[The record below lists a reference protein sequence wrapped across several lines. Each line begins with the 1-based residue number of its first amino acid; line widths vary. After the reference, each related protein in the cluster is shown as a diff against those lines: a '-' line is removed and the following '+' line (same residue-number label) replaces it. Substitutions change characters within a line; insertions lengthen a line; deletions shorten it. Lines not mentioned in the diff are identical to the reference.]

1 MKHTIVRGMKR
12 LLSGFV
18 VTALLIT
25 TGAVRPAS
33 AAAGSG
39 SESAAYK
46 EEQSR
51 QNEIEAIFEELNERA
66 SRETHCKALE
76 VDGIALSGTG
86 QERKAATP
94 SEGEL
99 ELRLEALGVK
109 KINPEEAEDLSLL
122 YELTPAFGNADVLR
136 SGPTD
141 TAPDFAFLAKAF
153 TIYVYD
159 GTYSYKGESHIYR
172 YIRVIDNKGHGGL
185 CRILKYAAVDN
196 TVLPSAMGSVLS
208 YNFGFVL
215 SHFLGKVPHGLVI
228 DWTLGNI
235 FSLLNGIASDSASN
249 ITVYGRENLYE
260 ITCNSVTEMVY
271 YFYYDDPVWSFIG
284 TSASVAITYSNLFV
298 GFMGGVPVQ
307 ENTKPVTWTS
317 TSGGVW
323 YDYVEEYVDSKSYHP
338 GYCRI
343 DELGSYDIKGY
354 EDTSVKFAPKFAALP
369 GDI

>member
-1 MKHTIVRGMKR
+1 MKHTIVRGMKK
-12 LLSGFV
+12 LLSGFT

-25 TGAVRPAS
+25 TGTVMPVS
-33 AAAGSG
+33 AADASG
-39 SESAAYK
+39 RESAACR

-66 SRETHCKALE
+66 SREAHCKALE
-76 VDGIALSGTG
+76 LDGIALSGTG
-86 QERKAATP
+86 QERKAAAP

-109 KINPEEAEDLSLL
+109 KINPEKPEDLALL
-122 YELTPAFGNADVLR
+122 YELTSAFGNADVLR

-141 TAPDFAFLAKAF
+141 TAPDFASLAKAF

-185 CRILKYAAVDN
+185 TRNVGYDAVEKN
-196 TVLPSAMGSVLS
+196 ILPSVMGSVLS
-208 YNFGFVL
+208 YNFGFVF

-228 DWTLGNI
+228 DWTLGSL
-235 FSLLNGIASDSASN
+235 FSVLEGVNSASDV
-249 ITVYGRENLYE
+249 TVYGSDALYR
-260 ITCNSVTEMVY
+260 IQCTSVTEMVY
-271 YFYYDDPVWSFIG
+271 YFYYDAPVWSFIG
-284 TSASVAITYSNLFV
+284 TSASAAFTHTNFFAGNVN
-298 GFMGGVPVQ
+298 GVPVHDI
-307 ENTKPVTWTS
+307 EGPVSWTS

-323 YDYVEEYVDSKSYHP
+323 YDYVEAYADSKSYHP

-343 DELGSYDIKGY
+343 DELGTCELKGY
-354 EDTSVKFAPKFAALP
+354 KNRTKNFSPKFAALP

>member
-66 SRETHCKALE
+66 SRETHGKALE

-185 CRILKYAAVDN
+185 TQNAEYDAVQKN
-196 TVLPSAMGSVLS
+196 ILPSVMGSVLS
-208 YNFGFVL
+208 YNFGFVF

-228 DWTLGNI
+228 DWTLGNL
-235 FSLLNGIASDSASN
+235 FSALEGVNSASDV
-249 ITVYGRENLYE
+249 IVCGDKDLYR
-260 ITCNSVTEMVY
+260 IYCTSVTEMVY
-271 YFYYDDPVWSFIG
+271 YFYYDAPVWSFIG
-284 TSASVAITYSNLFV
+284 TSASAAFTHTNIFAGNVNGA
-298 GFMGGVPVQ
+298 PVH
-307 ENTKPVTWTS
+307 EVEGPVSWTS
-317 TSGGVW
+317 TSGGIW
-323 YDYVEEYVDSKSYHP
+323 YDYVEAYADSKSYHP

-343 DELGSYDIKGY
+343 DELGTCELKGY
-354 EDTSVKFAPKFAALP
+354 KNRTKDVSPKFAALP